1 MSHPEPAGTDRGSDR
16 PVDSTDSSR
25 VWTTVRIADA
35 ADHWGLVMAY
45 GVFTLVIG
53 LVLALWPSET
63 ITVVAVLVAIQLV
76 ATGLLRI
83 VLAAFTRSVDGAG
96 RVLLVLAGSLALVVG
111 LLCLRDP
118 LQSVLVLG
126 MVIGAWLVIAGVA
139 DLIGSMSSHRDH
151 RGWDVAGGVISVLA
165 GGFLLVNP
173 DTSLRIFVIALCAW
187 LLLTG
192 GVAVVIAWALR
203 SDSRS
208 STGVPRL
215 SLQGGERGTIG
226 CDILEFANFPE
237 FAPAQLFKIRHY
249 FGHAFGYAQDCQRPG
264 FHLFLDA
271 VRMQHRIA
279 IEIFQRLDAPVDAHF
294 RLRFRCIDAHGADRR
309 RSAVLPRRIH
319 LHRPNDE

>member
-1 MSHPEPAGTDRGSDR
+1 MSNSESIGTGPGSDHARFR
-16 PVDSTDSSR
+16 PAEL
-25 VWTTVRIADA
+25 ADY
-35 ADHWGLVMAY
+35 W
-45 GVFTLVIG
+45 G
-53 LVLALWPSET
+53 LVLAYGVLTLVLGLVLAAWPSET
-63 ITVVAVLVAIQLV
+63 VTIVAVLVAIQLV
-76 ATGLLRI
+76 ATGILRI
-83 VLAAFTRSVDGAG
+83 VMAAFTRSMDGAG
-96 RVLLVLAGSLALVVG
+96 RVLVGLTGALALVVG

-208 STGVPRL
+208 STGVPAMPPRAAA
-215 SLQGGERGTIG
+215 SG
-226 CDILEFANFPE
+226 PS
-237 FAPAQLFKIRHY
+237 
-249 FGHAFGYAQDCQRPG
+249 
-264 FHLFLDA
+264 
-271 VRMQHRIA
+271 
-279 IEIFQRLDAPVDAHF
+279 
-294 RLRFRCIDAHGADRR
+294 
-309 RSAVLPRRIH
+309 RS
-319 LHRPNDE
+319 